1 MGMPVL
7 DYSNPLVILKNVGQT
22 YIVSKECYMFDN
34 TNLVNNGNCT
44 ISINDT
50 RVFTIQ
56 ESASIPDDISIIIPP
71 TRLNIGDIV
80 KINGTQSMVEG
91 IPVFEVL

>member
-34 TNLVNNGNCT
+34 TNLE
-44 ISINDT
+44 IM
-50 RVFTIQ
+50 
-56 ESASIPDDISIIIPP
+56 E
-71 TRLNIGDIV
+71 IV
-80 KINGTQSMVEG
+80 LYQLMILVCSQYKNLHLFLMIL
-91 IPVFEVL
+91 VL